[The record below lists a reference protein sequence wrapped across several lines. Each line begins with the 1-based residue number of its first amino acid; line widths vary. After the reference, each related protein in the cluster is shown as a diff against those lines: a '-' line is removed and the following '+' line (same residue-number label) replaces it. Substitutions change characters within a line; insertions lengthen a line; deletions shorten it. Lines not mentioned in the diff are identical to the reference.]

1 VPFPAAVS
9 PRPAQPASLPRF
21 YTPRVV
27 ATSAIILALTAPGQ
41 TAAIS
46 AFIDPLITG
55 LHISRTLIST
65 AYMIGTLTGAA
76 AMPLAGR
83 CIDRFGARR
92 MAALIGLAFGGV
104 LVALPAVRGI
114 AGLTAGFA
122 GLRMFG
128 QGALNLTAT
137 TAVAIYIERR
147 RGLAM
152 GITAAVGA
160 AGISLAPVALES
172 LVAAHGFRSIWFI
185 EGLVI
190 WALVIPLA
198 LVGLPR
204 GPVTSRRPREPAGP
218 ADAADPDGATEAEAG
233 PEPIP
238 GPEPVSVPEEPPP
251 VVPAAGRHHREL
263 PPVAWTRAQAMGTSM
278 FWVIATGI
286 AVVSLLGTALSFNQ
300 ISLLGERG
308 LTPAQAAANFI
319 PQTIAG
325 LAATLVTGYL
335 ADRFSDRTLIIASLS
350 ILTLA
355 LASAGFVAPGWSAIG
370 YGVAMGVAG
379 NSFRVLE
386 ATAFPSC
393 FGLTHI
399 GAIRGVVHTLTVV
412 GSALGPVLL
421 ALGHQWVGSYRP
433 VVLVLTVMPL
443 AAIAFAAFAKNPPR
457 YPPGYPPG
465 ARTSRQA
472 AEEARRRP

>member
-1 VPFPAAVS
+1 MPASWKKRGTTRVPFPAALR
-9 PRPAQPASLPRF
+9 PAPAQPASLPRF
-21 YTPRVV
+21 YAPRVV
-27 ATSAIILALTAPGQ
+27 ASSAVLLALTAPGQ

-46 AFIDPLITG
+46 AFVDPLISG
-55 LHISRTLIST
+55 LHISRTLISA
-65 AYMIGTLTGAA
+65 AYMAGTLAGAA

-104 LVALPAVRGI
+104 LVALPSVSGI

-137 TAVAIYIERR
+137 TAVAVYIQRR

-152 GITAAVGA
+152 GITAAAGS

-172 LVAAHGFRSIWFI
+172 LVAAHGFRAVWLT

-198 LVGLPR
+198 LAGLPR
-204 GPVTSRRPREPAGP
+204 RPLAPGGPPA
-218 ADAADPDGATEAEAG
+218 AADPEDAAQARTR
-233 PEPIP
+233 PELIP

-251 VVPAAGRHHREL
+251 AAPAPGRHHREL
-263 PPVAWTRAQAMGTSM
+263 PPVAWTRAQAMRTSM

-286 AVVSLLGTALSFNQ
+286 GVVSLLGTALSFDQ
-300 ISLLGERG
+300 VSLLGERG

-335 ADRFSDRTLIIASLS
+335 ADRFSDRSLIIASLS
-350 ILTLA
+350 VLTLA
-355 LASAGFVAPGWSAIG
+355 LAAAGYVAPGWSAIG
-370 YGVAMGVAG
+370 YGIAMGAAAS
-379 NSFRVLE
+379 SFRVLE
-386 ATAFPSC
+386 ATAFPAC

-399 GAIRGVVHTLTVV
+399 GAIRGVVHTLTVA

-421 ALGHQWVGSYRP
+421 ALGHQWAGSYRP
-433 VVLVLTVMPL
+433 VVLVLTALPL
-443 AAIAFAAFAKNPPR
+443 AAIAFAAFAGNPPR
-457 YPPGYPPG
+457 YPPGT
-465 ARTSRQA
+465 RTTIQ
-472 AEEARRRP
+472 EAPE